1 MVVSGELD
9 WGPGAEGSPFLVH
22 HTLQFCLSPLY
33 WYFVYVIFMMIKNL
47 RLLLQRKKFFHSLT
61 MRHFPQ
67 PSLTYLN
74 ELSWFCGSESWVQE
88 LICPRLHDAQES
100 GFEPTSILHIDLW
113 MPFPPNQSKK
123 KHFIVCISQ
132 CALAL
137 TRSKQNS
144 MYNNSVLPGES
155 QGWRSLVGCRLWRG
169 TESDTTEAT

>member
-67 PSLTYLN
+67 PSLNYLN

-113 MPFPPNQSKK
+113 MPFPPPQALSSRASSF
-123 KHFIVCISQ
+123 HFLVFNCPSNEAWQTPFIRPHIYV
-132 CALAL
+132 
-137 TRSKQNS
+137 K
-144 MYNNSVLPGES
+144 
-155 QGWRSLVGCRLWRG
+155 SLNTNKYLKPCFKIYHKM
-169 TESDTTEAT
+169 